1 MKNQNNFKLGCFVF
15 NVLMVVLVVVL
26 VVILMFTE
34 LTETPMHNIGDG

>member
-15 NVLMVVLVVVL
+15 NVLMVVLVV
-26 VVILMFTE
+26 ILMFTE